1 MKLILGFCVTLIK
14 RHTKRESAMLLQ
26 RLEHEINNLRMVLY
40 DLGKEV
46 DDYSSGKILLLS
58 KRLDEKIILYQKLKD
73 CKRNHGSPI

>member
-1 MKLILGFCVTLIK
+1 
-14 RHTKRESAMLLQ
+14 MLLQ

-73 CKRNHGSPI
+73 CKRKHGSPI